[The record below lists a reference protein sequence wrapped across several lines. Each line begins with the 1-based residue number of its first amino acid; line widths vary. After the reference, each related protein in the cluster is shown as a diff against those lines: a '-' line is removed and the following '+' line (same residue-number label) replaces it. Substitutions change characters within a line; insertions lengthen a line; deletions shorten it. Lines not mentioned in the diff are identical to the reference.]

1 MRYGVHLA
9 ASGPQATPERV
20 GQLAARAEA
29 LGFDSVW
36 VSDHVVIPTDWASEY
51 PYGPPGT
58 FTLASS
64 RNYYEPLITLAWVA
78 GATRRVRLG
87 VSVLVVPYRNPVVT
101 AKQLAT
107 LDALS
112 GGRLI
117 VGIGVG
123 WLQEEFEALGN
134 PYFRQRGALTDE
146 YIRLYQ
152 ALWSG
157 EPTGLEGRFYQ
168 LRPVVSEPRPV
179 QQPGPPIWVG
189 GHGERAYRRTVEIG
203 DAWAA
208 IRIDVEQ
215 FEQGAERIRELAA
228 ARGRSSPELTTRC
241 NFGPSQ
247 PAGSRDYELYG
258 EKSQLIEKLN
268 RFAAAGCAEVVFDL
282 VPRDSTAAMLEAM
295 ELFAEEVRPAVN
307 SRSPR

>member
-9 ASGPQATPERV
+9 ASGPQATPERI

-36 VSDHVVIPTDWASEY
+36 VSDHVVIPTEWASEY

-64 RNYYEPLITLAWVA
+64 RNYFEPLITLAWVA
-78 GATRRVRLG
+78 GATRSIRLG
-87 VSVLVVPYRNPVVT
+87 ISVLVVPYRNPVLA

-107 LDALS
+107 LDTLS

-123 WLQEEFEALGN
+123 WFQEEFEALGN

-146 YIRLYQ
+146 YIRIYQ

-157 EPTGLEGRFYQ
+157 EPAGFEGRFYQ
-168 LRPVVSEPRPV
+168 LRPVVSEPRPAR
-179 QQPGPPIWVG
+179 QPGPPIWVG
-189 GHGERAYRRTVEIG
+189 GHGERAYRRTAELG
-203 DAWAA
+203 SAWAA

-215 FEQGAERIRELAA
+215 FEAGARRIRELAA
-228 ARGRSSPELTTRC
+228 ERNRPTPELTTRC
-241 NFGPSQ
+241 NFGPNLSV
-247 PAGSRDYELYG
+247 GSRDYELYG
-258 EKSQLIEKLN
+258 EPAAIAEKLS
-268 RFAAAGCAEVVFDL
+268 RYAAAGCAEVILDL
-282 VPRDSTAAMLEAM
+282 IPRDSTTAMLEAM
-295 ELFAEEVRPAVN
+295 DRFTQEVRPLVG
-307 SRSPR
+307 